1 MRSLGLFGAALLV
14 ACVLIGDASKASAQG
29 VYLVRRPVIYQ
40 EAYPYA
46 YPSYSYYGGWYPGSY
61 MNNYGNY
68 GSYHVMTPVWNGG
81 YRYRYW

>member
-1 MRSLGLFGAALLV
+1 MRSLSLIGAALLV
-14 ACVLIGDASKASAQG
+14 ASLVIGNANRAEAQG
-29 VYLVRRPVIYQ
+29 VYYVSRPVLYN
-40 EAYPYA
+40 AYPYA
-46 YPSYSYYGGWYPGSY
+46 SPSYSYYGGWYQGSY